1 MTGSEMAKAGL
12 LEQNRLSGANRNTL
26 IAGGIMA
33 NTAEIFNFPVPDAA
47 QKEPRVAD
55 LDDGYTRIANEL
67 LEAVMLAGL
76 TQHQL
81 LVFLA
86 VMRKT
91 YGFNKKLDWVSN
103 EQLSGLTGI
112 LPHKCSAAK
121 SVLVKRGI
129 LIQSGRNI
137 GINNVVSEWSTLP
150 ESGKKNKVYL
160 KEVNLPESGK
170 KSLPKSGKGVYPNQ
184 VNTKDKLTKDNIK
197 PFSSENS
204 GESSDQPENDLPVV
218 KPDAAIQSGSK
229 WGTAEDLTA
238 AEWMFDMVKTIA
250 PSARKPNFAGWA
262 NDIRLMRERDGRNH
276 RDMCVLFRWECQ
288 DNFWSGNVLSPAKL
302 RDKWTQLEINRNKQ
316 QAGMIA
322 SKPKLDLTNTDWI
335 YGVDL

>member
-103 EQLSGLTGI
+103 EQLSELTGI

-170 KSLPKSGKGVYPNQ
+170 KSLPKSGKTSGKRYSCSPKACKTP
-184 VNTKDKLTKDNIK
+184 VN
-197 PFSSENS
+197 FSFKCFFSKS
-204 GESSDQPENDLPVV
+204 CHKESCSRERFDL
-218 KPDAAIQSGSK
+218 
-229 WGTAEDLTA
+229 EDLNLDA
-238 AEWMFDMVKTIA
+238 
-250 PSARKPNFAGWA
+250 
-262 NDIRLMRERDGRNH
+262 
-276 RDMCVLFRWECQ
+276 LF
-288 DNFWSGNVLSPAKL
+288 SPLNCK
-302 RDKWTQLEINRNKQ
+302 
-316 QAGMIA
+316 
-322 SKPKLDLTNTDWI
+322 
-335 YGVDL
+335 